1 MSRAAAAAALLL
13 ATAAHAA
20 DSEAAAERVGVPAVV
35 PSTGVEE
42 APRRGTFAEATVG
55 VFTAM
60 GGSRTFSNAQPYLGI
75 TFGRDLGAAA
85 SVFASVGYG
94 ASNASCFQRGPQ
106 GECLASDSFGATF
119 LELGGSYGVPV
130 APRLLLSGKA
140 LLGVTLFSPGPF
152 TDDSGAVPNQ
162 LVAPHAGA
170 GIGLEYQTRLAHFTL
185 GLDTIL
191 RYSLVSRPAGQ
202 GKAGIASLA
211 ILPRVRY
218 VF

>member
-1 MSRAAAAAALLL
+1 MSRVAAAAAFLL
-13 ATAAHAA
+13 AAGAHAA
-20 DSEAAAERVGVPAVV
+20 DSQAPADRAVAPAAV
-35 PSTGVEE
+35 PSTGIDEP
-42 APRRGTFAEATVG
+42 PRRGTFAEATVG

-75 TFGRDLGAAA
+75 TFGRDLGSAA

-94 ASNASCFQRGPQ
+94 ASNASCFQRAPQ
-106 GECLASDSFGATF
+106 GECLAADSFGATF

-152 TDDSGAVPNQ
+152 TDDAGGVPNQ
-162 LVAPHAGA
+162 LIAPHAGA
-170 GIGLEYQTRLAHFTL
+170 GIGLEYQTHLAHFTL
-185 GLDTIL
+185 GLDTIV